1 MKVEKIDFPKRKL
14 ARRKENLSCIGFTP
28 RKLNPRRQKVMNG
41 SGCHGGISRFKE
53 KHARA
58 QHAFVLIPK
67 CNLGWPFQKWI
78 KSYYPRMLLKPQ
90 ILHLP
95 ENDATKHCTAEL
107 QSQCVGG
114 ELLAGW
120 RQVWLNWFKTR
131 DLLRISFQKYSTVS
145 NWKPLETQTSSFLP
159 PISENRRIPYTKIN
173 IVIMIQLQ
181 LLKRSHNNKK
191 EDKKLGKKDGTNT

>member
-1 MKVEKIDFPKRKL
+1 
-14 ARRKENLSCIGFTP
+14 
-28 RKLNPRRQKVMNG
+28 
-41 SGCHGGISRFKE
+41 
-53 KHARA
+53 
-58 QHAFVLIPK
+58 
-67 CNLGWPFQKWI
+67 
-78 KSYYPRMLLKPQ
+78 MLLKPQ

-191 EDKKLGKKDGTNT
+191 EDKKLGKKNGTNTSVMSTNKHFQKTLVLRSSTPLTFIQTFVTTSKKASGASGFVWQPPPQP